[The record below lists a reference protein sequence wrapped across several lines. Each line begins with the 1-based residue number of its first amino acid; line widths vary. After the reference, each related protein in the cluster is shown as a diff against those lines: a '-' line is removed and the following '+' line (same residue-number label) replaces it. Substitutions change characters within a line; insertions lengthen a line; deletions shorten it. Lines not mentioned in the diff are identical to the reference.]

1 MGTVALEM
9 VMAAERLITM
19 AAEDVVVVLMEI
31 GRAATVM
38 VIGDGNGD
46 GDDNG
51 DGDGSGDWEWQS

>member
-1 MGTVALEM
+1 
-9 VMAAERLITM
+9 MAAERLITM

-31 GRAATVM
+31 GRAVTVM